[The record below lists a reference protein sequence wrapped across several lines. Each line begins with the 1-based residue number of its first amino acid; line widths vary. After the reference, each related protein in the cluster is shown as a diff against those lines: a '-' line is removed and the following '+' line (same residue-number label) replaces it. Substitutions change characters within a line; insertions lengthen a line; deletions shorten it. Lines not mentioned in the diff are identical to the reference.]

1 MKIKLS
7 ALERFNEGGITGVVY
22 AKKDDWE
29 TPSSRPILQKKGFIL
44 KD

>member
-7 ALERFNEGGITGVVY
+7 ALERFNEGGIPGVVY
-22 AKKDDWE
+22 AKKM
-29 TPSSRPILQKKGFIL
+29 TGKLQAADPYSKKGFIL